1 MKAVLNALL
10 NSEHERRTLSYTE
23 RGTPIIWDLPFY
35 GDKNETEAA
44 IRVLEHP
51 DVVAA
56 LKKGLLLPEAQVF
69 IWVSRDGEL
78 DYGLVQGTYFIT
90 LWVTSMW
97 KKVKNLPLQLQ
108 PIVAAEEI
116 YQLAQDKFHRE
127 RAYKEEVIRDLSGP
141 WLPPS
146 ILKEKK
152 KLLEVLE
159 KNLHPLWKDLKDKV
173 QVLLSLA

>member
-69 IWVSRDGEL
+69 IWVSRDGEI
-78 DYGLVQGTYFIT
+78 DYGLVQGDYFIT
-90 LWVTSMW
+90 LWVPWATKAITS
-97 KKVKNLPLQLQ
+97 KVK
-108 PIVAAEEI
+108 EI
-116 YQLAQDKFHRE
+116 AVKVYKLACEKYNRE
-127 RAYKEEVIRDLSGP
+127 RRYKEEAVRDLKNP
-141 WLPPS
+141 WFPLS
-146 ILKEKK
+146 LRERKES
-152 KLLEVLE
+152 LENLF
-159 KNLHPLWKDLKDKV
+159 KNLHPCWKDLKNEV
-173 QVLLSLA
+173 QFLLMIT